1 MKQVVKLNE
10 ESRRQISDIEQ
21 KCEKL
26 AEKLLNK
33 YKTDFQTEEENLA
46 VDLVRTIK
54 GRHASEN
61 DVFENDYESILE
73 LGIETEDEFFPNAY
87 IPIWKC
93 KQEMFHS
100 VGYLT
105 NLDIDSI
112 EKRMMLMIEEMLA
125 DRVEGEKY
133 E

>member
-1 MKQVVKLNE
+1 MKQVVNLNE
-10 ESRRQISDIEQ
+10 ETRRQIFVIEQ

-26 AEKLLNK
+26 AEKLINT
-33 YKTDFQTEEENLA
+33 YKTDFQTEVENLV
-46 VDLVRTIK
+46 VDLTRTVK
-54 GRHASEN
+54 GRRASED
-61 DVFENDYESILE
+61 DVFEIDYESILE

-112 EKRMMLMIEEMLA
+112 EKKMIIMIEEMLA
-125 DRVEGEKY
+125 DREEGEKY

>member
-1 MKQVVKLNE
+1 LKQVVKLNE

-105 NLDIDSI
+105 NLDMDSI
-112 EKRMMLMIEEMLA
+112 EKKMMLMIEEMLA

>member
-1 MKQVVKLNE
+1 MKQIVELNE
-10 ESRRQISDIEQ
+10 QTRNQISDIEQ

-26 AEKLLNK
+26 AEKLINN
-33 YKTDFQTEEENLA
+33 YKSVFQTGGENLV
-46 VDLVRTIK
+46 VDLIRTIK
-54 GRHASEN
+54 GRCASEN
-61 DVFENDYESILE
+61 DVFKVDYESILE
-73 LGIETEDEFFPNAY
+73 LGIETEDDFFPNAY

-105 NLDIDSI
+105 NLDIDAI
-112 EKRMMLMIEEMLA
+112 EKKMIIMIEEMLA
-125 DRVEGEKY
+125 DREEGEKY

>member
-1 MKQVVKLNE
+1 LKQIVELNE
-10 ESRRQISDIEQ
+10 QTRNQISAIEQ

-26 AEKLLNK
+26 AEKLLNN
-33 YKTDFQTEEENLA
+33 YKTDFQTGGENLV
-46 VDLVRTIK
+46 VDLIRTIK
-54 GRHASEN
+54 GRSASEN
-61 DVFENDYESILE
+61 DVFKVDYESILE
-73 LGIETEDEFFPNAY
+73 LGIETEDDFYPNAY

-112 EKRMMLMIEEMLA
+112 EKKMMIMIEEMLA
-125 DRVEGEKY
+125 DREEGEKY

>member
-1 MKQVVKLNE
+1 VELNE
-10 ESRRQISDIEQ
+10 QTRNQISDIEQ

-26 AEKLLNK
+26 AEKLLNN
-33 YKTDFQTEEENLA
+33 YKTDFQTGGENLV
-46 VDLVRTIK
+46 VDLIRTIK
-54 GRHASEN
+54 GRSASEN
-61 DVFENDYESILE
+61 DVFKVDYESILE
-73 LGIETEDEFFPNAY
+73 LGIETEDDFYPNAY

-112 EKRMMLMIEEMLA
+112 EKKMMIMIEEMLA
-125 DRVEGEKY
+125 DREEGEKY

>member
-10 ESRRQISDIEQ
+10 EIRRQISDIEQ

-26 AEKLLNK
+26 AEKLLNT
-33 YKTDFQTEEENLA
+33 YKTDFQTEEGNLV

-54 GRHASEN
+54 GRRASED
-61 DVFENDYESILE
+61 DVFEVDYESILE

-112 EKRMMLMIEEMLA
+112 EKKMILMIEEMLS
-125 DRVEGEKY
+125 DCEEGEMY

>member
-10 ESRRQISDIEQ
+10 EIRRQISDIEQ

-26 AEKLLNK
+26 AEKLLNT
-33 YKTDFQTEEENLA
+33 YKTDFQTEEGNLV

-54 GRHASEN
+54 GRRASED
-61 DVFENDYESILE
+61 DVFEVDYESILE

-105 NLDIDSI
+105 NLDIVSI
-112 EKRMMLMIEEMLA
+112 EKKMILMIEEMLS
-125 DRVEGEKY
+125 DCEEGEMY